1 MTFQQK
7 LLLGFGLMVLPVLLV
22 GAEAIRS
29 NALERRALETLG
41 ESLTRTRTYSEV
53 ETAMFDQS
61 EVIWRSLSGMEPRA
75 RQEFKLSGEVVDYWL
90 DRWGSELQPDERE
103 LADGVRRIETEIR
116 TVADSVFALEDL
128 GQRAEA
134 YALAK
139 GQLKERLLPALTEMN
154 HQIYRKAREFSVSR
168 AFSKVAEIVN
178 SERTL
183 LFWIL
188 LLSVAAGFA
197 GAWLI
202 ARSLARP
209 IGELRQAMTVAGSGD
224 LDHPIT
230 PRSGDEIGDLARS
243 FQQMTANLRHSRAE
257 LVHVNAELAAK
268 IGQLEAAQAQLVE
281 QEKLASV
288 GQMAAGVAHGLR
300 NPLASLRASAQL
312 ALRHPDSPAA
322 RESLESMISEVDRLD
337 KRITHLLTFSRPA
350 PLHPMREN
358 LTLLVAGLVPALNR
372 LLQDRAVTLRTD
384 LPQDLPD
391 TMLDPMKVEQTMH
404 ELIANALDAMPE
416 GGTLG
421 LAARASDDGSSVI
434 VEVTDT
440 GKGIPAEVLPAVCD
454 PFFTTRP
461 EGTGLGL
468 AIAKRFVEQNGG
480 VLEIRS
486 TPGRG
491 TTVGIRFPSAAAASA
506 GDA

>member
-1 MTFQQK
+1 M
-7 LLLGFGLMVLPVLLV
+7 
-22 GAEAIRS
+22 A
-29 NALERRALETLG
+29 
-41 ESLTRTRTYSEV
+41 
-53 ETAMFDQS
+53 
-61 EVIWRSLSGMEPRA
+61 
-75 RQEFKLSGEVVDYWL
+75 VV
-90 DRWGSELQPDERE
+90 
-103 LADGVRRIETEIR
+103 
-116 TVADSVFALEDL
+116 
-128 GQRAEA
+128 
-134 YALAK
+134 
-139 GQLKERLLPALTEMN
+139 
-154 HQIYRKAREFSVSR
+154 
-168 AFSKVAEIVN
+168 
-178 SERTL
+178 
-183 LFWIL
+183 
-188 LLSVAAGFA
+188 
-197 GAWLI
+197 
-202 ARSLARP
+202 
-209 IGELRQAMTVAGSGD
+209 GSGD

-243 FQQMTANLRHSRAE
+243 FQQMTGNLRQSRAE

-350 PLHPMREN
+350 PLHPMRES
-358 LTLLVAGLVPALNR
+358 LSALVAGLLPALNR

-384 LPQDLPD
+384 LPGDLPD

-404 ELIANALDAMPE
+404 ELIANALDAMPG

-421 LAARASDDGSSVI
+421 LSARASDDRTSVI
-434 VEVTDT
+434 VEITDT
-440 GKGIPAEVLPAVCD
+440 GKGIPDEVLPAVTD

-480 VLEIRS
+480 TLEISSAVGSRHDGGD
-486 TPGRG
+486 PLPRRAHDGRQRMSSG
-491 TTVGIRFPSAAAASA
+491 TILVVDDERTLARAIRGYLVEAGYEVEVA
-506 GDA
+506 GDAEQALEMLDRLRPDVVFTDVRLPGMSGIDLLRKIREFDAGHLRLRHDRASAPSRGRWRR